1 MTSSYLSGIFGAS
14 PVRPL
19 QTHMEKVIDCVT
31 ELNPFIEA
39 VLSGNAE
46 ERDRLQALIVERENE
61 ADALKKELRMHL
73 PKSLFMPVDRR
84 DVLEVLA
91 FQDRVAGGA
100 RSVAGLIVGRQL
112 NIPDPLKE
120 PYREL
125 VSHCID
131 ACHTAYSAIRELD
144 ELLETGFG
152 PNEVEVVSQIL
163 QRAGLLDLAALAK
176 ATGLVP
182 VPVSNT
188 HRGHGWHGNLV
199 LVREGAVRRL
209 RQIALP
215 GLEPRG
221 ALVADLDLA
230 MGPVRVVAAHLG
242 LLRHSR
248 LLQVE
253 MLLAHAG
260 DGADRPV
267 VLMGDMNE
275 WRRQGRS
282 ALSRFA
288 PGFGPIGRGVPSFP
302 SYFPVLALDRVL
314 VQPEKLVERIE
325 AHDTP
330 LSRLAS
336 DHLPV
341 KALIRLDGSLPAR
354 PVHPEAPVR
363 RRLLSRLLEERPAP

>member
-1 MTSSYLSGIFGAS
+1 M
-14 PVRPL
+14 
-19 QTHMEKVIDCVT
+19 
-31 ELNPFIEA
+31 
-39 VLSGNAE
+39 
-46 ERDRLQALIVERENE
+46 
-61 ADALKKELRMHL
+61 
-73 PKSLFMPVDRR
+73 
-84 DVLEVLA
+84 
-91 FQDRVAGGA
+91 
-100 RSVAGLIVGRQL
+100 
-112 NIPDPLKE
+112 
-120 PYREL
+120 
-125 VSHCID
+125 
-131 ACHTAYSAIRELD
+131 
-144 ELLETGFG
+144 
-152 PNEVEVVSQIL
+152 
-163 QRAGLLDLAALAK
+163 
-176 ATGLVP
+176 
-182 VPVSNT
+182 PVSNT

-253 MLLAHAG
+253 MLLAHVG

-282 ALSRFA
+282 ALEPVRA
-288 PGFGPIGRGVPSFP
+288 GVRADRAGRAELSVV
-302 SYFPVLALDRVL
+302 FPVLALDRVL

-354 PVHPEAPVR
+354 PIHHEAPVRR